1 MVEIFV
7 DRISE
12 NVIEIMRGWGQ
23 KKRQTENKTNSFAI
37 EVKSQ
42 QFESVLEK

>member
-1 MVEIFV
+1 MKYFV

-23 KKRQTENKTNSFAI
+23 KKRQTDNKTNSFAI

-42 QFESVLEK
+42 QFESVPEK